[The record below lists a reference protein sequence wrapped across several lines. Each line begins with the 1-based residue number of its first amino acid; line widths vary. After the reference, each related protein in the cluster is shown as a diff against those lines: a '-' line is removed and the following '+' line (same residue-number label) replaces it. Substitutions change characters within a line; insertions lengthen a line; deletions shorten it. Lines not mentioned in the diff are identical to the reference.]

1 MPVEWNEIN
10 AAWGQTALLLS
21 CLAKKV
27 GMEFQK
33 YNLVPYGSYSYI
45 KVLADNKVLPLY
57 GSGGFKM
64 IFDTK
69 FDMGMVAFLDCLQQ
83 FAAEVVQKQ
92 VICFEH
98 LPNETYLKNNFSF
111 LPFLT
116 F

>member
-1 MPVEWNEIN
+1 
-10 AAWGQTALLLS
+10 
-21 CLAKKV
+21 
-27 GMEFQK
+27 MEFQK